1 MVVIE
6 MITDRDKEILKYMC
20 EYKYATIKQLEKIF
34 FKEQQYSY
42 NIARRRMDRLVKAGY
57 VNTHKLDTNG
67 KIVYILNDSEE
78 KINPPSLHR
87 LLVLDVLAELHYLG
101 MDVKEFSVE
110 KVWMDGKVRS
120 DAFIVVDILDKRY
133 RFFLEVHISNNKHN
147 LEKYSKLYETR
158 EVQGYISSNKY
169 PRVLLITDR
178 SYKNLDCIEN
188 VDVVRVDTNLD
199 GLIKA
204 FL

>member
-1 MVVIE
+1 
-6 MITDRDKEILKYMC
+6 MITKRDKAILNYMC

-42 NIARRRMDRLVKAGY
+42 NIARRRMERLVQAGY
-57 VNTHKLDTNG
+57 VKTHKLDTNG

-101 MDVKEFSVE
+101 MDVQEFCVE
-110 KVWMDGKVRS
+110 KSWMDGQVRS
-120 DAFIVVDILDKRY
+120 DAFIVVDILDRRY
-133 RFFLEVHISNNKHN
+133 RFFVEVHISNNKHN
-147 LEKYSKLYETR
+147 LDKYSKLYETG

-188 VDVVRVDTNLD
+188 VDVVRVDTDLD
-199 GLIKA
+199 GLVKA

>member
-1 MVVIE
+1 
-6 MITDRDKEILKYMC
+6 MITKRDKEILNYMC

-42 NIARRRMDRLVKAGY
+42 NIARRRMERLVQAGY
-57 VNTHKLDTNG
+57 VKTHKLDASG
-67 KIVYILNDSEE
+67 KLVYILNDTEE

-101 MDVKEFSVE
+101 MDVQEFTVE
-110 KVWMDGKVRS
+110 KSWMDGKVRS
-120 DAFIVVDILDKRY
+120 DAFIVVDILDRRY

-147 LEKYSKLYETR
+147 LDKYSKLYETG

-188 VDVVRVDTNLD
+188 VDVVRVDTDLD
-199 GLIKA
+199 GLVKA

>member
-78 KINPPSLHR
+78 KINSL
-87 LLVLDVLAELHYLG
+87 
-101 MDVKEFSVE
+101 
-110 KVWMDGKVRS
+110 
-120 DAFIVVDILDKRY
+120 
-133 RFFLEVHISNNKHN
+133 
-147 LEKYSKLYETR
+147 
-158 EVQGYISSNKY
+158 
-169 PRVLLITDR
+169 
-178 SYKNLDCIEN
+178 
-188 VDVVRVDTNLD
+188 
-199 GLIKA
+199 
-204 FL
+204 

>member
-1 MVVIE
+1 MME
-6 MITDRDKEILKYMC
+6 
-20 EYKYATIKQLEKIF
+20 
-34 FKEQQYSY
+34 
-42 NIARRRMDRLVKAGY
+42 
-57 VNTHKLDTNG
+57 
-67 KIVYILNDSEE
+67 
-78 KINPPSLHR
+78 
-87 LLVLDVLAELHYLG
+87 
-101 MDVKEFSVE
+101 
-110 KVWMDGKVRS
+110 DGKVRS

-147 LEKYSKLYETR
+147 LDKYSKLYETR

-178 SYKNLDCIEN
+178 SYKNLDCIQN